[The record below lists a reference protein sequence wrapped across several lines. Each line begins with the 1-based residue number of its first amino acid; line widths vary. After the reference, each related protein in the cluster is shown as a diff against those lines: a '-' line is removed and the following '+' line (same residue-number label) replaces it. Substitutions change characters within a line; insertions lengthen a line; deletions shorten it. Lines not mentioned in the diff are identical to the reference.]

1 MSCKRNDVFGWR
13 DKAGLPKHEQGPKA
27 RSGSGHYGIQRK
39 DIANDEIMCAKK
51 KEENRE
57 HANTDNKASLVVQTV
72 KYAPIIQETW
82 VQALSQEDPLEE
94 GIAIHSSILAWRIP
108 WTEEPGRLQY
118 MRLHR
123 VGHDW
128 VTNKTQTKPYL
139 GLQVYEWEQCCSMLR
154 GSLGLDSGDPSM
166 LSYRIRFSVDKGDNW
181 SLWAEL

>member
-1 MSCKRNDVFGWR
+1 MSCKRNEVFGWR

-51 KEENRE
+51 KEENGE

-72 KYAPIIQETW
+72 NYPAIMQETW

-94 GIAIHSSILAWRIP
+94 GIAIHLSILAWRIP
-108 WTEEPGRLQY
+108 WTDEPGRLQY

-123 VGHDW
+123 VGHD
-128 VTNKTQTKPYL
+128 
-139 GLQVYEWEQCCSMLR
+139 
-154 GSLGLDSGDPSM
+154 
-166 LSYRIRFSVDKGDNW
+166 
-181 SLWAEL
+181 